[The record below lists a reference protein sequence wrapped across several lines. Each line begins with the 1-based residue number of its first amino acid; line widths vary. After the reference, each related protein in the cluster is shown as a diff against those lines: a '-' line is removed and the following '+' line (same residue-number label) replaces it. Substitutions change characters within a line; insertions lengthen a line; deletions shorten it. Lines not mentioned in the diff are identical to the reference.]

1 MQTIV
6 ECVPNF
12 SEGEDRKKIESIVQA
27 LLTGPNVHLLN
38 TQMDADHNRTVVT
51 FVGDRESVGR
61 AALRAI
67 GRAAELID
75 LNNHRGVHPRMGATD
90 VVPFVPVKGV
100 DLSDCVDIA
109 RWVARE
115 TWQRFRIP
123 TYLYEEAA
131 REPRRKNLEYVRRGQ
146 FEQLRQEVRRNP
158 DRRPD
163 FGEAD
168 LHPTAGATAVGARNF
183 LIAYNINL
191 NTSDIGLARC
201 IARKIRASDG
211 GFPAVKAIGVDVKT
225 LGRAQVSINLTDFLT
240 TSIGTV
246 FDAVAAEAARAGVCI
261 ESSEIVGLVPSR
273 AIEGK
278 ALAHLKLRDYGPH
291 LILENQLARAQGDAL
306 EGNSSLEC

>member
-1 MQTIV
+1 MKAIV

-12 SEGEDRKKIESIVQA
+12 SEGEDRNKIESILQA
-27 LLTGPNVHLLN
+27 LLAGPDVHVLG

-51 FVGDRESVGR
+51 FVGTRETAGE

-75 LNNHRGVHPRMGATD
+75 LNEHRGVHPRMGATD
-90 VVPFVPVKGV
+90 VVPFVPIKGV
-100 DLSDCVDIA
+100 DLSDCVEIA
-109 RWVARE
+109 RRVAEE

-123 TYLYEEAA
+123 TYLYEAAA
-131 REPRRKNLEYVRRGQ
+131 RDPRRKNLEYVRRGQ
-146 FEQLRQEVRRNP
+146 FEQLREEVRQNP

-191 NTSDIGLARC
+191 KSSDLSLAKS

-211 GFPAVKAIGVDVKT
+211 GLPAVKALGVEVKA
-225 LGRAQVSINLTDFLT
+225 LGLVQVSMNLTDFLT
-240 TSIGTV
+240 TTISTV
-246 FDAVAAEAARAGVCI
+246 FDAVAAEAASAGVAI
-261 ESSEIVGLVPSR
+261 ESSEIVGLVPRR
-273 AIEGK
+273 AIEGTDI
-278 ALAHLKLRDYGPH
+278 ARLGLRNFSNK
-291 LILENQLARAQGDAL
+291 LILENQIEEAQGNIL
-306 EGNSSLEC
+306 

>member
-12 SEGEDRKKIESIVQA
+12 SEGEDRDKIDSIIEA
-27 LLTGPNVHLLN
+27 LVAGPDVHVLD

-51 FVGDRESVGR
+51 FVGSRQSVGE

-75 LNNHRGVHPRMGATD
+75 LNHHRGVHPRMGATD
-90 VVPFVPVKGV
+90 VVPFIPVNGV
-100 DLSDCVDIA
+100 DLDDCVEIA
-109 RWVARE
+109 KWVALE

-131 REPRRKNLEYVRRGQ
+131 REPRRKHLEYVRRGQ
-146 FEQLRQEVRRNP
+146 FEELREEVRRNP

-183 LIAYNINL
+183 LIAYNIDL
-191 NTSDIGLARC
+191 STSDLALAKS
-201 IARKIRASDG
+201 IARKIRASSG
-211 GFPAVKAIGVDVKT
+211 GFPAVKAIGVEVKA
-225 LGRAQVSINLTDFLT
+225 LGLVQVSINLTDFLT

-246 FDAVAAEAARAGVCI
+246 FDAVEAEATRAGVSV
-261 ESSEIVGLVPSR
+261 ESSEIVGLVPRR
-273 AIEGK
+273 AIEGVDI
-278 ALAHLKLRDYGPH
+278 ARLKLRDFGPK
-291 LILENQLARAQGDAL
+291 LILENRLEEAQKDVQ
-306 EGNSSLEC
+306 